1 MMWFI
6 TSRIG
11 RAIAAAGALL
21 LAIVTFGALKKREGR
36 QDAENEA
43 LRDDAKKQEEGRE
56 AVQDLRDTDRAG
68 LIDRLRQNSDD
79 WK

>member
-36 QDAENEA
+36 QDAENDA
-43 LRDDAKKQEEGRE
+43 LRNDAEKQEEGRE
-56 AVQDLRDTDRAG
+56 AVQDLRDADRDE
-68 LIDRLRQNSDD
+68 LIDRLRQNGDD

>member
-1 MMWFI
+1 MWLI
-6 TSRIG
+6 TSKLG
-11 RAIAAAGALL
+11 RALAAAGALL

-43 LRDDAKKQEEGRE
+43 LRDDAKKQEDGRN
-56 AVQDLRDTDRAG
+56 AVQDLRDADRDK
-68 LIDRLRQNSDD
+68 LTDRLRQNDND

>member
-6 TSRIG
+6 TSRMG

-36 QDAENEA
+36 QDAENDA
-43 LRDDAKKQEEGRE
+43 LRNDAEKQEEGRE
-56 AVQDLRDTDRAG
+56 AVQDLRDADRDE